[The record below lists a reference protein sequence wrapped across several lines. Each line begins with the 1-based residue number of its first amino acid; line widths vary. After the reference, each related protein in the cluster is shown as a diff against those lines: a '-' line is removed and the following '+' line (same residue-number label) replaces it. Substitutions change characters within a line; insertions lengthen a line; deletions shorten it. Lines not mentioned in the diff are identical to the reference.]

1 MAILLG
7 SFTVSFALVRH
18 LRAFLAIGLN
28 EFDAGVYFCLPCGA
42 SIEVEKRE
50 SCMPEK
56 RIALV
61 GAGANGAAIAADM
74 TNAGFDV
81 TCVEQWPAHVE
92 AIRERGV
99 EVRTPQGDSATTE
112 LRIHHLCEV
121 AELRDPFDLVYVVTK
136 AYDARWHC
144 ELIEPL
150 LAPDGLAVGVQNG
163 MTLDQMAAVF
173 GPERTFGAVIEIAGN
188 MWEPGVVERQT
199 PKSGTWF
206 ALGPQSENSPFER
219 AEELAEPLRSA
230 GAVEVTANV
239 RSAKWMKLVANAAEM
254 VPSAILGV
262 PLVEALHVEGMREVM
277 DAAGTEALD
286 TALALGC
293 EIVPMFGQEGIEEL
307 PPERYA
313 AALLDAVLAG
323 WSLEDTKVAVLQDWV
338 KGRRA
343 EGEEING
350 LVVAEQDRLGGEAP
364 VNRRLVEIA
373 RRIETGE
380 LELSLDNA
388 KLLSNLP
395 LGN

>member
-1 MAILLG
+1 
-7 SFTVSFALVRH
+7 
-18 LRAFLAIGLN
+18 
-28 EFDAGVYFCLPCGA
+28 
-42 SIEVEKRE
+42 
-50 SCMPEK
+50 MPEK
-56 RIALV
+56 RIAVV

-92 AIRERGV
+92 LIRERGV
-99 EVRTPQGDSATTE
+99 EVRTPQGDSSVTE

-144 ELIEPL
+144 QLIEPL

-163 MTLDQMAAVF
+163 MTLDEMAAVF

-206 ALGPQSENSPFER
+206 ALGPQSASFAPFER

-230 GAVEVTANV
+230 GAVEVTKDV

-293 EIVPMFGQEGIEEL
+293 EIVPMFGQEGIENL

-350 LVVAEQDRLGGEAP
+350 LVVAERERLGGDAP

-373 RRIETGE
+373 RRIEAGE
-380 LELSLDNA
+380 LELSVDNA
-388 KLLSNLP
+388 RLLSNLP
-395 LGN
+395 LGH

>member
-1 MAILLG
+1 
-7 SFTVSFALVRH
+7 
-18 LRAFLAIGLN
+18 
-28 EFDAGVYFCLPCGA
+28 
-42 SIEVEKRE
+42 
-50 SCMPEK
+50 MPEK

-99 EVRTPQGDSATTE
+99 EVRTPEGDSATSE
-112 LRIHHLCEV
+112 RRIHPLCEV
-121 AELRDPFDLVYVVTK
+121 AELRHPFDLVYVVTK

-188 MWEPGVVERQT
+188 MWEPGIVERQT

-230 GAVEVTANV
+230 GAVEVTAKV

-277 DAAGTEALD
+277 DAAGSEALD

-293 EIVPMFGQEGIEEL
+293 EIVPMFGQEGIADL

-350 LVVAEQDRLGGEAP
+350 LVVAEQERLGGDAP

-373 RRIETGE
+373 RRVEAGE
-380 LELSLDNA
+380 LELGLDNA

-395 LGN
+395 LGH